1 MPDDTIRD
9 KKNSSKREQDTSIYM
24 LNAVWFKADGGEEQ
38 YRQYLKEIGP
48 LIKRV
53 GGRKLKSFVTDR
65 VLIGEFDADLMFFV
79 EYPDWQA
86 FKDFANSSDHHK
98 VAYLKE
104 EALEKSILVR
114 CTRPER
120 SFKT

>member
-1 MPDDTIRD
+1 MPDNEVTGQIQNSRSE
-9 KKNSSKREQDTSIYM
+9 KKSSIYM
-24 LNAVWFKADGGEEQ
+24 LNAMWFKADGGEQ
-38 YRQYLKEIGP
+38 RYREYMQAVGP
-48 LIKRV
+48 LMRRA

-65 VLIGEFDADLMFFV
+65 EIVGEFDADLIFFV

-86 FKDFANSSDHHK
+86 YKSFANSAEHHRI
-98 VAYLKE
+98 AYLRE

-120 SFKT
+120 PFRT